1 MEENLSNQQEGIDN
15 APDAMHNAFESD
27 EEMLKFYLTMNRFV
41 NPITYNLEKTA
52 LERLEDLH
60 KTLAMFGELAGSI
73 GTHSYKGVDNMI
85 KGFGLY
91 MTRNEISINSRYEK
105 STLAAYHFQF
115 LFHLAENRAYAK
127 RLSSVYNS
135 HICKVHYLIRK
146 LEAAA
151 DNHELQTETRCD
163 PQK

>member
-1 MEENLSNQQEGIDN
+1 MEENLSNQQKRIDN
-15 APDAMHNAFESD
+15 APDATHNAFESD
-27 EEMLKFYLTMNRFV
+27 EEMLKFYLTMNRFL
-41 NPITYNLEKTA
+41 NPLTYNLEKTV

-60 KTLAMFGELAGSI
+60 KTLAMFGELTGSI
-73 GTHSYKGVDNMI
+73 GTHSYNGVDNMI

-127 RLSSVYNS
+127 RLSSIYCS
-135 HICKVHYLIRK
+135 HICKVNYLIK
-146 LEAAA
+146 ELETDA
-151 DNHELQTETRCD
+151 DGLELQTEMR
-163 PQK
+163 